1 MIMDHFPTE
10 VKFGCTVFL
19 FTVKVRFLS
28 GKSSANFDIFLFV
41 LLQMCQGCIAPVA
54 GLALVGPVEGSHE
67 VVPLGR
73 VAPAD
78 VHLQHERRFRLIVA
92 LLVAIEKRTLCLVSD
107 KIGLQLATGRI
118 RG

>member
-1 MIMDHFPTE
+1 
-10 VKFGCTVFL
+10 
-19 FTVKVRFLS
+19 
-28 GKSSANFDIFLFV
+28 
-41 LLQMCQGCIAPVA
+41 MCEGGVAPVA

-78 VHLQHERRFRLIVA
+78 VHLQHQRRLRLVVA
-92 LLVAIEKRTLCLVSD
+92 LVLPVEKRTLCLVAD
-107 KIGLQLATGRI
+107 KIRLQLGTRRF